1 MSKDEIME
9 DLNEP
14 VPEDP
19 FFELIISMLRET
31 YKENKNKKVKD
42 PLIAALYET
51 LAVVKRS
58 DID

>member
-42 PLIAALYET
+42 PLVAALYET
-51 LAVVKRS
+51 LAIVRRS